1 MYALADGTH
10 AEMLRRIEAEG
21 IRLDLRRDG
30 FEIQACQGS
39 LPDDPEA
46 MRKLADYIRQQVEIA
61 VASAKAGKTAPL
73 QEPASS

>member
-1 MYALADGTH
+1 
-10 AEMLRRIEAEG
+10 MLRRIEAEG
-21 IRLDLRRDG
+21 LRLDLRRDG
-30 FEIQACQGS
+30 LTIQACQGS

-61 VASAKAGKTAPL
+61 VASAKAGQTPPL